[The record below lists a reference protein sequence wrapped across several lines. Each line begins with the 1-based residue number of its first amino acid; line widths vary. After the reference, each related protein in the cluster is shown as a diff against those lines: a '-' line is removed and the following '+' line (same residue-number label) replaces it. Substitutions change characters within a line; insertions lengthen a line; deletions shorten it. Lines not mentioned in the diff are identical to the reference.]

1 MKIFQT
7 LIAYLKGS
15 AEHLGTTKNLMR
27 EVLVAVLTAV
37 CTYMALQ
44 LLKPAEANP
53 VHELREVLHQT
64 MDVQREKD
72 SLRWADER
80 AGLKETIDSLKHENN
95 LLLLRDS
102 LRANAALSDLDAAR
116 AINRAIEAAKKR

>member
-44 LLKPAEANP
+44 LLKPAEPNP
-53 VHELREVLHQT
+53 VHELRDVLTQT
-64 MDVQREKD
+64 MNVQREKD